1 MAVENAFE
9 ECPASEHGSG
19 AEIADMAEQGLLQ
32 CVLVSMLVGVLVNEL
47 FTRHL
52 CC

>member
-1 MAVENAFE
+1 MALENAFKE
-9 ECPASEHGSG
+9 RPASEHGSG
-19 AEIADMAEQGLLQ
+19 AEIADMAEKGLLQ
-32 CVLVSMLVGVLVNEL
+32 CVLVSMLVNEL